1 MIILYIFLS
10 IFIITIFYIIGFN
23 VSKSYYK
30 VDERKAKIIE
40 LKSEIENHK
49 KMNQNSVDFMIRTSD
64 YLIDTYDDYTV
75 EDILVKYKIVGPY
88 NDENQTVQ
96 TEKGKITLEL
106 NSILDRMK
114 ELGYESLSNDE
125 KNYLKLYKN
134 EKE

>member
-30 VDERKAKIIE
+30 VDERKTKIIE
-40 LKSEIENHK
+40 LKSEIENYK
-49 KMNQNSVDFMIRTSD
+49 KMNQNSIDLIIRTSD

-96 TEKGKITLEL
+96 TEKEKITLEL

-125 KNYLKLYKN
+125 KDYLKLYNDDK
-134 EKE
+134 K